1 MIGHKWIMKQCII
14 MYLTNSCGGHFLLTS
29 PLRYR
34 AKSLVI
40 DTHTCAIHT
49 QKSRKQKSEQNCWE
63 FLRLLQTNSQFL
75 PQYFYMTDCNWLLSF
90 LYKPTTFF
98 FLPIT
103 INCMESSTFFFFC
116 TKFFELLLE
125 RFFFHVANRVTCQ
138 RLINYYLLPM
148 WDLIQSLS

>member
-1 MIGHKWIMKQCII
+1 MGVTNSSWPHLIITIIVVVVIMIGHKWIMKQCII

-34 AKSLVI
+34 AKSHVT

-98 FLPIT
+98 FFYQ
-103 INCMESSTFFFFC
+103 SQSTAWKVVHFFF
-116 TKFFELLLE
+116 L
-125 RFFFHVANRVTCQ
+125 
-138 RLINYYLLPM
+138 Y
-148 WDLIQSLS
+148 

>member
-103 INCMESSTFFFFC
+103 INCMESSTFFFFVLNFLNC
-116 TKFFELLLE
+116 CWRGSSFMLLTE
-125 RFFFHVANRVTCQ
+125 
-138 RLINYYLLPM
+138 
-148 WDLIQSLS
+148 